1 MDCDVQPDAR
11 PDVLYVEDNAV
22 NAIIMR
28 ALFQQRPDVVLHVAA
43 DGAQAM
49 RMAAELQPVLLLLDL
64 RLPDCHGAQL
74 LPRLRRLPGCRLAD
88 AVAVTAEIDFV
99 IDGTGFVE
107 QWSKPLDIHHVLA
120 RLDVLLPPLRHP
132 GSGAREPGAPGSAM
146 DTMGSASISPQ
157 GPGSSVSSGT
167 MRSQRSGHG

>member
-1 MDCDVQPDAR
+1 MACDVQPDGR
-11 PDVLYVEDNAV
+11 LDVLYVEDNAV

-28 ALFQQRPDVVLHVAA
+28 AVLQRRPDLVLHVAA

-49 RMAAELQPVLLLLDL
+49 QMAAELQPVLLLLDL
-64 RLPDCHGAQL
+64 RLPDCHGEQL
-74 LPRLRRLPGCRLAD
+74 LPKLRRLPGCRLAD

-120 RLDVLLPPLRHP
+120 RIDALLPPLRHP
-132 GSGAREPGAPGSAM
+132 GSVLKEHSPRGRAP
-146 DTMGSASISPQ
+146 
-157 GPGSSVSSGT
+157 V
-167 MRSQRSGHG
+167 